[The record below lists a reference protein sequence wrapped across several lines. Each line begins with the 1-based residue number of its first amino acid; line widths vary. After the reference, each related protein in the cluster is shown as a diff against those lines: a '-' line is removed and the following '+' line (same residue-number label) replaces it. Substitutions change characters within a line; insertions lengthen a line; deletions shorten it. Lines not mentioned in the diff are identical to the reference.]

1 MGMRQEAVGRRSK
14 AARGSASAAGAE
26 PHGKPRQAGAM
37 QRRRGVDVPRFGS
50 KFSDEELGAR
60 LGVPPRGRIRV
71 SHENECIAI
80 VDRIVKSDGS
90 YADIGIGDT
99 IVYEGQ
105 NRRGGGKEADQALD
119 GANLDL
125 ALSKPRGYTVL
136 YFVRV
141 GSALVFNKVL
151 ECDSVCFEKRGVRT
165 AAVFR
170 MRVVADM
177 PVDYERLNPEIE
189 RALRS
194 IEEGTLDGEEYT
206 PDEYIEYIKKVLG

>member
-1 MGMRQEAVGRRSK
+1 MRQEAVERR
-14 AARGSASAAGAE
+14 AETARGSVAAAGE
-26 PHGKPRQAGAM
+26 ELHGKPRQAGSA

-60 LGVPPRGRIRV
+60 LGVPPRGGIRV
-71 SHENECIAI
+71 SHENGCIAI
-80 VDRIVKSDGS
+80 VDRMAKSDGS
-90 YADIGIGDT
+90 YADIGVGDT
-99 IVYEGQ
+99 IMYEGHDL
-105 NRRGGGKEADQALD
+105 RGGDKGADQALD

-125 ALSKPRGYTVL
+125 ALSKARGYTVL
-136 YFVRV
+136 YFARVR
-141 GSALVFNKVL
+141 SALVFNKVL

-189 RALRS
+189 SSLRE
-194 IEEGTLDGEEYT
+194 IENGTFVCEEYT
-206 PDEYIEYIKKVLG
+206 ADEFIEYIKKVL